1 MRIERGSRYGYCPSW
16 YERKINASNLLADPD
31 RDTFRIDGGRRT
43 GKIRWRK
50 PHHFGFA
57 PRVHSPRFARRR
69 QNEVRAGGKSE
80 EPVLADIVGLGSA
93 FAGRNQTTSPFEECR
108 SHRENVNASNRIAGF
123 VGYTS
128 CDQRHFR
135 KREVEAFDDLP
146 IHQMQ

>member
-1 MRIERGSRYGYCPSW
+1 MIVWPERLMRSPAKVRAPPASWITCPSG
-16 YERKINASNLLADPD
+16 YERKINAPNLRADPD

-57 PRVHSPRFARRR
+57 PRVHSPCFARRR

-93 FAGRNQTTSPFEECR
+93 FAGMNQTTSP
-108 SHRENVNASNRIAGF
+108 
-123 VGYTS
+123 
-128 CDQRHFR
+128 
-135 KREVEAFDDLP
+135 
-146 IHQMQ
+146 